1 MTDEQLDNYITKA
14 HEWLCVLREISVYRD
29 FDSLLTWIK
38 KEIFETESLL
48 SLLGRIKKNRKQEE
62 NIGEGNTL

>member
-1 MTDEQLDNYITKA
+1 MTDEQLNDYITKA
-14 HEWLCVLREISVYRD
+14 HEWLCVLREIGVYRE

-48 SLLGRIKKNRKQEE
+48 SLLSRIKKNRQ
-62 NIGEGNTL
+62 

>member
-1 MTDEQLDNYITKA
+1 MTDEQLDNYIIKA

-38 KEIFETESLL
+38 NEIFETESLL